1 MAKKTAAVKA
11 TAKKPAAAKAAPSA
25 AKTGAGRPQ
34 LVHIPAVSAD
44 NATLSKAQK
53 EFNRLSK
60 RITKLEKDVAEFREA
75 ATKLRQRVQDEYR
88 PLQARHNAERAALVR
103 ILDRAHDTY
112 KLTKGE
118 RAKIG
123 DMIVNGCFDLPD
135 KGHPDLA
142 SIIEKHTPAGH
153 AEAEAE
159 ADADADR
166 RTSEMMKALFAAQFG
181 IEFDPDVDV
190 STQEKFQAY
199 VDQKMSEQEA
209 DFGAREAAQA
219 ERRAQRKKS
228 PKQQAAEAKKQ
239 EEEKTIT
246 KSVRGL
252 YLDLVKVLH
261 PDREPDETEKKRKTE
276 LLQRVTAAYEANEL
290 LTLLRLQLELNRID
304 HAHLENLA
312 EDQLRVYNKL
322 LLEQARELDEAL
334 FDEQVRL
341 EDFTGK
347 PYFYTATPA
356 AVELDFRLQ
365 MSALERKIRQLAAEV
380 LAFEHDPAALKAFLK
395 THRIAKPGPGPVRMR
410 F

>member
-1 MAKKTAAVKA
+1 MAKKTV
-11 TAKKPAAAKAAPSA
+11 AP
-25 AKTGAGRPQ
+25 KPQ
-34 LVHIPAVSAD
+34 LVHIPSLSAN
-44 NATLSKAQK
+44 NAQLSKAQK

-60 RITKLEKDVAEFREA
+60 RIVRLEKDVAEFREA
-75 ATKLRQRVQDEYR
+75 ATKLRQRVQEEYR
-88 PLQARHNAERAALVR
+88 PLQVRHNEERAQLVR
-103 ILDRAHDTY
+103 ILDKAHDSY

-118 RAKIG
+118 RTKIV
-123 DMIVNGCFDLPD
+123 DLIVNGFSDLPEN
-135 KGHPDLA
+135 GHPDLA
-142 SIIEKHTPAGH
+142 PIIEKHTPAGH

-159 ADADADR
+159 SEAEADK
-166 RTSEMMKALFAAQFG
+166 RTSEMMKALFTAKFG
-181 IEFDPDVDV
+181 IKFDPAVDV

-209 DFGAREAAQA
+209 EWKTQEAEQTA
-219 ERRAQRKKS
+219 RRAQRKKS
-228 PKQQAAEAKKQ
+228 PKQLAAEAKKQ
-239 EEEKTIT
+239 AEEKNIT

-276 LLQRVTAAYEANEL
+276 LLQKVTAAYEANEL
-290 LTLLRLQLELNRID
+290 MTLLRLQLELNRID

-334 FDEQVRL
+334 YEEQMQL
-341 EDFTGK
+341 ESFTGK
-347 PYFYTATPA
+347 PYFYTVTPA
-356 AVELDFRLQ
+356 AIELDFRMQ
-365 MSALERKIRQLAAEV
+365 KSQLERGIRQLAAEV

-395 THRIAKPGPGPVRMR
+395 THRILKPGQGPSMMD